1 MEEFEEIYLKY
12 AVPVKK
18 YAMTLCGD
26 ENTADDIAA
35 ETFFK
40 ALKNIDSYDGSC
52 KILTWLC
59 TIAKNTY
66 LDFLKKKK
74 ALPLYEAEN
83 MVSDGDS
90 PEKSVLRN
98 EDRLRLFR
106 LIQNLEPDAKDVVYL
121 RIFGELSF
129 REIGDILGKSE
140 NWARVLF
147 YRTKVKM
154 KGMIDNE

>member
-12 AVPVKK
+12 AIPVKK

-26 ENTADDIAA
+26 ENTADDITA

-40 ALKNIDSYDGSC
+40 ALKKIDSYDGSC
-52 KILTWLC
+52 KLLTWLC

-83 MVSDGDS
+83 MVSSEDS
-90 PEKSVLRN
+90 PERAVLKI
-98 EDRLRLFR
+98 EDRLKFFR
-106 LIQNLEPDAKDVVYL
+106 LIQNLDNEAKDVVYL

-129 REIGDILGKSE
+129 REIGDILGESE